1 MVGYSL
7 SIGVEQI
14 WFCRILCTA
23 AEPFCRIFCAAAE
36 CRLRTKISGF
46 TLADSA
52 IAALN
57 CSGVILGTLPIR
69 VSPSK
74 TPVRSR
80 AP

>member
-1 MVGYSL
+1 MLQNHSAELVL
-7 SIGVEQI
+7 QN
-14 WFCRILCTA
+14 FLRCCRSRTNS
-23 AEPFCRIFCAAAE
+23 AE
-36 CRLRTKISGF
+36 CITRTRTRTRISGS

-74 TPVRSR
+74 TPVHSR
-80 AP
+80 APRTSMQ